1 MTTPKT
7 SQNQIETGTVNIYSR
22 FAPLILKQLSSP
34 DITPFESRRVDDQ
47 ALVMDMLS
55 TETDSIYTFQGLKRR
70 LGLHQEKLTRILRR
84 LEDNNLVAKTEEG
97 YRTLKHSR
105 KTAQHLVG
113 GEPVIRGQLP
123 PRIDAQN
130 LLGKIKGR
138 WFKNFRWVGYANGTD
153 ELSLYWITEDNKFQV
168 RIQLSP
174 IEILVWSKPTD
185 PRETDRSEEHTSE
198 LQSRISR
205 MVP

>member
-1 MTTPKT
+1 M
-7 SQNQIETGTVNIYSR
+7 E
-22 FAPLILKQLSSP
+22 
-34 DITPFESRRVDDQ
+34 
-47 ALVMDMLS
+47 MLS
-55 TETDSIYTFQGLKRR
+55 AETDSTYTFQGLKRR

-123 PRIDAQN
+123 PGIDAQN

-138 WFKNFRWVGYANGTD
+138 WFKNSTLSNRDSSLVPANGSEGDRFSRDRGLRTVRPHQSNGTRTRRKQLNSKSITFRTVSR
-153 ELSLYWITEDNKFQV
+153 LSLPCRDRNTFNMGTISLYLKNPTLNKSESNVGGV
-168 RIQLSP
+168 RQ
-174 IEILVWSKPTD
+174 
-185 PRETDRSEEHTSE
+185 RA
-198 LQSRISR
+198 
-205 MVP
+205 